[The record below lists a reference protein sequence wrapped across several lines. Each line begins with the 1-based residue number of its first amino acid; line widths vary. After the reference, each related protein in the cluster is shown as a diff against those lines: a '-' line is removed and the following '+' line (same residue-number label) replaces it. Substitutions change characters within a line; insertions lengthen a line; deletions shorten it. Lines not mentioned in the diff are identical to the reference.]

1 MKAVKQFEV
10 LEEGCC
16 KLTLSAK
23 KEYDPYM
30 LSLIEREASALL
42 CRSKGASTTIFYYDN
57 CEHLP
62 LLTLLSKY
70 EFTEKEACA
79 CLERLFEESDRL
91 ANEYP
96 LLLRFDSI
104 YYDPLRQRFAFVL
117 LPIHERVLEHDWNG
131 LLAEIIAHINVRKA
145 AFYGFL
151 CSMQKQEHMT
161 ASQIVKQFRV
171 WQLQHTLW
179 RQLSQ
184 WFAGVRNQRM
194 RKKQNEQRL
203 QEELIRLRFIHRS
216 SNHEAHFNNKSQR
229 QTSDT
234 VVLFAEHGSC
244 LSDLK
249 GNTYSLQSETHIGRN
264 KNNDIVID
272 HATVSSYHAVIKQTA
287 EGMKLIDLGSSNGTK
302 LNNKKLNKQQ
312 EIVLKNGDTI
322 LFADSCWRFE
332 EET

>member
-30 LSLIEREASALL
+30 LSLIEKETSALL

-62 LLTLLSKY
+62 LLTLLNKY

-104 YYDPLRQRFAFVL
+104 YYDPLKQSFAFVL

-131 LLAEIIAHINVRKA
+131 LLAEIIAHINVRKES
-145 AFYGFL
+145 FYGFL
-151 CSMQKQEHMT
+151 CSIQKQEHIT
-161 ASQIVKQFRV
+161 ATQIAEQCRV
-171 WQLQHTLW
+171 WQLQHTPW
-179 RQLSQ
+179 RELSR
-184 WFAGVRNQRM
+184 WLVRIRNQRA
-194 RKKQNEQRL
+194 RKKQNEQHL
-203 QEELIRLRFIHRS
+203 QEELIRLRFVHRS
-216 SNHEAHFNNKSQR
+216 SNHETHFSSKSQR
-229 QTSDT
+229 TTSDT
-234 VVLFAEHGSC
+234 VVLFPDSGSC

-249 GNTYSLQSETHIGRN
+249 GNRYPLQNETHIGRN
-264 KNNDIVID
+264 QKNDIVID

-302 LNNKKLNKQQ
+302 LNNKKLKKQQ

-322 LFADSCWRFE
+322 LFANSCWRFE

>member
-10 LEEGCC
+10 LEDGCC

-42 CRSKGASTTIFYYDN
+42 CRSKGASSTIFYYDN
-57 CEHLP
+57 CEHIP
-62 LLTLLSKY
+62 LLTLLSIY

-79 CLERLFEESDRL
+79 CLERLFEELERL

-96 LLLRFDSI
+96 LLVRFDSI
-104 YYDPLRQRFAFVL
+104 YYDPMKQNFAFVL
-117 LPIHERVLEHDWNG
+117 LPIHERVLEHDWKG
-131 LLAEIIAHINVRKA
+131 LLTEIADHINVRKA

-151 CSMQKQEHMT
+151 CSMQRQEHIS
-161 ASQIVKQFRV
+161 ASKIAKQCRI
-171 WQLQHTLW
+171 WQMQHTLW
-179 RQLSQ
+179 RQLSL
-184 WFAGVRNQRM
+184 WFVHIRNQRK

-216 SNHEAHFNNKSQR
+216 ADHEVHYSKSQR
-229 QTSDT
+229 QSSDT
-234 VVLFAEHGSC
+234 VVLFPDSGNC
-244 LSDLK
+244 LSDLN
-249 GNTYSLQSETHIGRN
+249 GNSYPLHNETHIGRN
-264 KNNDIVID
+264 EKNDIVID
-272 HATVSSYHAVIKQTA
+272 QATVSSYHAVIKKTT

-302 LNNKKLNKQQ
+302 LNNKKLKKQH